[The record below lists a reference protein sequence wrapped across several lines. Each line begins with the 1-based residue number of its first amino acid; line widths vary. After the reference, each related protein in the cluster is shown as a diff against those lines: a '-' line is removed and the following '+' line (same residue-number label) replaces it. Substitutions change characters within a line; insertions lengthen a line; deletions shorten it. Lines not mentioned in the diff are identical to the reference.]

1 MSRVSSRL
9 KIVLRD
15 KSNGFGCFICC
26 ECGATVQC
34 DWPVLVFISLIVF
47 PPAAGRVLRKW
58 FVNGE
63 M

>member
-1 MSRVSSRL
+1 M
-9 KIVLRD
+9 VLGD
-15 KSNGFGCFICC
+15 LLAASA

-34 DWPVLVFISLIVF
+34 DWPVLVFINLIVF

-58 FVNGE
+58 FVNGI